1 MTGSG
6 NEHLALRE
14 SFDVVVVASGAA
26 GATAALRSADQGLKV
41 LRALE

>member
-1 MTGSG
+1 MAT
-6 NEHLALRE
+6 
-14 SFDVVVVASGAA
+14 A